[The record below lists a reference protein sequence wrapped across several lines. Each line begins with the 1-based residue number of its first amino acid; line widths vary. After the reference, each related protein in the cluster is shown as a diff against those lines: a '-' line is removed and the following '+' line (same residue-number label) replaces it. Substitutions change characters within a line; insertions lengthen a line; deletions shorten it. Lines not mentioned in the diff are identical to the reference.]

1 MPASETIE
9 QAARQQ
15 IQSFKEAM
23 LLNAWLERLPEVL
36 AVVEQYNITDCQD
49 AEKAALQAM
58 LDETFATEHKQ
69 QLAVSEVP
77 THLAAI
83 QAMCG
88 KVSPVELQLFEVV
101 KHCDAFFN
109 FLKEQEFHDK

>member
-1 MPASETIE
+1 MPSSATIE

-15 IQSFKEAM
+15 IQSFEEAM

-36 AVVEQYNITDCQD
+36 AVVEQYNLTNCQD

-58 LDETFATEHKQ
+58 LDETFATEHKH

-77 THLAAI
+77 KHLTAI
-83 QAMCG
+83 QAICG
-88 KVSPVELQLFEVV
+88 RVSPVELQLFGIV

-109 FLKEQEFHDK
+109 FLKEQQFDDR